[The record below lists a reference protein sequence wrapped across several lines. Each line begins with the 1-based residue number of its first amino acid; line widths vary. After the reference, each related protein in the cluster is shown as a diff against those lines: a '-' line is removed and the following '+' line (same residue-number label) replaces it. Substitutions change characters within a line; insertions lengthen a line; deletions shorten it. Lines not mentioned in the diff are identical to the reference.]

1 MVKFA
6 QYMLAAVFAVGACT
20 MVSAE
25 EKKEAPKFTAGSCCD
40 KAAKAGEK
48 CKHPCCVAATEKGEV
63 CAKCNKPKKEA
74 AK

>member
-6 QYMLAAVFAVGACT
+6 KYMLAAVLAVSISSTGF
-20 MVSAE
+20 AE
-25 EKKEAPKFTAGSCCD
+25 EKKPAPKFAEGSCCD

-48 CKHPCCVAATEKGEV
+48 CKHPCCVKATEAGEV
-63 CAKCNKPKKEA
+63 CAKCNKPKKDA